1 MPNKEKLEAV
11 FGKVI
16 KFLEKYK
23 IPYFIIGGIAAGVL
37 GEPRATGDV
46 DINIK
51 LKKNFI
57 KDFLRYADKAGF
69 TFDESEVMQ
78 KVKETGT
85 FKFWY
90 GGFHIDFIISSTQLE
105 ENALKRM
112 CRIKLFGIMAN
123 FPSPE
128 DLLLSKIVSGRAID
142 IFDAENIAKRYQGK
156 LDKKYLLDWAMKL
169 SDQAEDL
176 RIYNEVKRLLRQ
188 GNIERL

>member
-1 MPNKEKLEAV
+1 MPDKVKLEAV
-11 FGKVI
+11 FRKAI

-51 LKKNFI
+51 VKKNFI
-57 KDFLRYADKAGF
+57 KDFLRYADKTGF
-69 TFDESEVMQ
+69 TFDESEVIQ

-90 GGFHIDFIISSTQLE
+90 GGFHIDFIISSTKLE
-105 ENALKRM
+105 ENALKRTQ
-112 CRIKLFGIMAN
+112 RIKLFGITAN

-128 DLLLSKIVSGRAID
+128 DLFLSKIVSGRAID
-142 IFDAENIAKRYQGK
+142 IFDAENITKRYEGK
-156 LDKKYLLDWAMKL
+156 LDKKYLLNWAMKL

-176 RIYNEVKRLLRQ
+176 RIYNEVKRLLK
-188 GNIERL
+188 